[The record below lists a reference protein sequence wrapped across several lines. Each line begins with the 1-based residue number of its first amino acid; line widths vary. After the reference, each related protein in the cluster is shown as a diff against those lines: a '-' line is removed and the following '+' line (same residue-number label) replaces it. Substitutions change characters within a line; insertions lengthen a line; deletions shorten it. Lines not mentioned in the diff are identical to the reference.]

1 MKSRIVLAVVLILLF
16 STSLVGAQDAM
27 TFNEAPML
35 ADRVAAGDL
44 PPVDQRLPENPRV
57 ISLPGSDIGTYGG
70 DFRDP
75 FVGDSF
81 WSSQMIF
88 WTVWKGLV
96 SWNLDYSDWQPN
108 IAESVDVTPDA
119 TAYTFHLRKGLKWS
133 DGVDFTADD
142 VIFYIDDILNNPE
155 LNGGSF
161 PDGFLKP
168 GTEAPTV
175 TKADDYT
182 FTITFD
188 VPYGMFLL
196 NLCTYDGWTMV
207 AAPKHYLSQFHDKYN
222 HDGIPALIEQ
232 TEGAS
237 DWVTLFQAHSAVGPG
252 TDAAVV
258 SRDVNYPTMFPWIY
272 TEPLGTGT
280 QFVAERNPYYYWVDS
295 AGNQL
300 PYIDRIVGSVYQDD
314 QTMLVDVLAGKF
326 DTMANSTDEQRPL
339 FFDNQATSGMK
350 MYPTQSEGGGKVS
363 INFNET
369 HPDLG
374 EIFISKDFRI
384 GMSYAIDRQEVID
397 IVYFGQGVPR
407 QVSPVENSP
416 LYNDQLTNQYLD
428 YDPALANEYLDKVL
442 PDKDA
447 DGWRINPATGE
458 KLSIVFTIQT
468 GDYGLRFGDVA
479 ELLKQ
484 YFADVGVDM
493 IVDTVDN
500 QVLTD
505 RINDN
510 SVEAAVFT
518 SEGGYGITAIT
529 DPRYFVP
536 IHGQSIWGNGW
547 QLWYLQPNNE
557 YKVEPPQYIQDQ
569 VDLYKE
575 VKQAPTSE
583 ERLSLMSQV
592 LQNAADNFW
601 VIGISSPTGGYRP
614 LSARLANVPDTWVD
628 GWNPG
633 GVAIAVP
640 EQWYFKN

>member
-1 MKSRIVLAVVLILLF
+1 MKSRLVLAIVLLLML

-27 TFNEAPML
+27 TYGEAPML
-35 ADRVAAGDL
+35 AEKVAAGEL
-44 PPVDQRLPENPRV
+44 PPVAERLPENPRV

-75 FVGDSF
+75 FVGDSY

-96 SWNLDYSDWQPN
+96 SWTPDYSDWTPN
-108 IAESVDVTPDA
+108 IAESVDASPDA
-119 TAYTFHLRKGLKWS
+119 KSYTFHLRKGLKWS

-142 VIFYIDDILNNPE
+142 VIFYIEDILGNSE

-175 TKADDYT
+175 TKTDDYT

-196 NLCTYDGWTMV
+196 NMCTYDGWTMV

-237 DWVTLFQAHSAVGPG
+237 DWVSLFQAHSAVGPG

-258 SRDVNYPTMFPWIY
+258 SRDVNYPTMFPWVY

-280 QFVAERNPYYYWVDS
+280 QFVAERNPYYYWVDT

-326 DTMANSTDEQRPL
+326 DTMANSTDEQRSL
-339 FFDNQATSGMK
+339 FYENQATSGLAI
-350 MYPTQSEGGGKVS
+350 YPTKSEGGGTVS

-369 HPDLG
+369 NPDLG
-374 EIFISKDFRI
+374 AIFSEKDFRI

-397 IVYFGQGVPR
+397 IVYFGQGEPR
-407 QVSPVENSP
+407 QVSPVAEFAALQRST
-416 LYNDQLTNQYLD
+416 DQ
-428 YDPALANEYLDKVL
+428 PV
-442 PDKDA
+442 P
-447 DGWRINPATGE
+447 R
-458 KLSIVFTIQT
+458 
-468 GDYGLRFGDVA
+468 LRRRCRECCARQG
-479 ELLKQ
+479 
-484 YFADVGVDM
+484 
-493 IVDTVDN
+493 
-500 QVLTD
+500 
-505 RINDN
+505 
-510 SVEAAVFT
+510 AARQ
-518 SEGGYGITAIT
+518 GC
-529 DPRYFVP
+529 R
-536 IHGQSIWGNGW
+536 
-547 QLWYLQPNNE
+547 
-557 YKVEPPQYIQDQ
+557 
-569 VDLYKE
+569 
-575 VKQAPTSE
+575 
-583 ERLSLMSQV
+583 
-592 LQNAADNFW
+592 
-601 VIGISSPTGGYRP
+601 
-614 LSARLANVPDTWVD
+614 RLAPQ
-628 GWNPG
+628 PG
-633 GVAIAVP
+633 DRREVLGCLHHP
-640 EQWYFKN
+640 NG